1 VILDAFVAGH
11 SVRVDV
17 KGGNGRFTVT
27 VDGRPREVDAV
38 DTGRGFLNLLVEGG
52 SHEVGLTAT
61 DNGYRVVLRDEV
73 LEVDLRA
80 GGRDAGA
87 PARRAA
93 AGPLRLTA
101 PMPGKIVR
109 VLVAAGDEVSAGQGL
124 VVMEAMKMENELTAP
139 RAGRVKEVGARE
151 GQAVETGT
159 LLATLE

>member
-1 VILDAFVAGH
+1 MILDAFVAGH
-11 SVRVDV
+11 RVRVDV

-27 VDGRPREVDAV
+27 VDGQPREVDAV
-38 DTGRGFLNLLVEGG
+38 DTGRGFLNLLVEGS